1 MRRSSFQ
8 VWIRS
13 YFLSHP
19 AVQALEPVLRF
30 RKGSFVLTS
39 PFFATGVTLKFKR
52 NGASLLFEMDGEIL
66 DCLRD
71 FDFINITR
79 IKKNCYI
86 NRYELRGLINTTEP
100 PYYEHTRTPV
110 LRVQRY
116 SSRREIYIKECLDP
130 LIEGIVS
137 NKFLEPVKLLN
148 NNHLSTACFEGDTR
162 IGKNSTACNWSY
174 PLQKLKI
181 ISRLKD

>member
-1 MRRSSFQ
+1 MRRSSIQF
-8 VWIRS
+8 WIRS
-13 YFLSHP
+13 YLLSHP

-39 PFFATGVTLKFKR
+39 PFFAPGVTLEFKR
-52 NGASLLFEMDGEIL
+52 NGASLLFETGGEIL

-71 FDFINITR
+71 FDFISITR

-86 NRYELRGLINTTEP
+86 NRYELRGLIKTAEP

-116 SSRREIYIKECLDP
+116 ASRREIYIKECLNP
-130 LIEGIVS
+130 LIDGIVS
-137 NKFLEPVKLLN
+137 KKFLEPVKWLN
-148 NNHLSTACFEGDTR
+148 NDDVCTACFASDTR
-162 IGKNSTACNWSY
+162 IGKDSKDCNWSY
-174 PLQKLKI
+174 PLYLK
-181 ISRLKD
+181 

>member
-1 MRRSSFQ
+1 MKRSSFQ
-8 VWIRS
+8 FWIRS
-13 YFLSHP
+13 YFLRHP

-39 PFFATGVTLKFKR
+39 PFFATGVTLEFKR
-52 NGASLLFEMDGEIL
+52 NGASLLFETGGEIL
-66 DCLRD
+66 DCLRE

-86 NRYELRGLINTTEP
+86 NRYELGSLIKTAVQ
-100 PYYEHTRTPV
+100 PYYEHTRAPV
-110 LRVQRY
+110 LQIQRY
-116 SSRREIYIKECLDP
+116 ASRREIYIKKCLDP

-137 NKFLEPVKLLN
+137 NKFLKPVKWLN
-148 NNHLSTACFEGDTR
+148 NDDLSTACFEGETR

-174 PLQKLKI
+174 PRQTLKI